1 MKVAC
6 TVWSGGKGRDNIESL
21 PITIIR
27 ELATEMLKEV
37 RGIYP
42 TLFKNAGP
50 SCIGNPC
57 PEGKMTCGK
66 ITEVRYRFE
75 NLI

>member
-6 TVWSGGKGRDNIESL
+6 TVWSGGKGRDNIKSL

-27 ELATEMLKEV
+27 QLAMLMLKELKKV
-37 RGIYP
+37 YPVLFRG
-42 TLFKNAGP
+42 AGP
-50 SCIGNPC
+50 GCLSGPC

-66 ITEVRYRFE
+66 IVEVREKFKE
-75 NLI
+75 E